1 MLQSPQTVRMLA
13 DVLVQISPFVVSLG
27 TFSRHAYNTQES
39 HELMRVNSQNPKD
52 LSPNDNKVLSKNVM
66 FVEKTVKEAVVL
78 ALVCIMV
85 SLFLCVQYSRTHDGL
100 TCCFALVGRTPSW
113 RR

>member
-1 MLQSPQTVRMLA
+1 MLQSIEHLRLSRCS
-13 DVLVQISPFVVSLG
+13 LVQISPFVVSLG
-27 TFSRHAYNTQES
+27 AFSRHAYNTRES

-66 FVEKTVKEAVVL
+66 FGEKTVKEAVVL
-78 ALVCIMV
+78 ALVCITV
-85 SLFLCVQYSRTHDGL
+85 SLCVQYSRTRDGL